1 MSVPEISVQDFSEM
15 LKSGQNFIV
24 MDVREHWEIAQA
36 KWDDPRVRV
45 LPLSQLAQ
53 YGGIEP
59 FEEEMQLVV
68 ACHHGIRSAQV
79 VNWLLSQGWENVF
92 SLRGGIDAYAR
103 EVDASVGRY

>member
-1 MSVPEISVQDFSEM
+1 MSVPEISVQDLGEM
-15 LKSGQNFIV
+15 LKSEQNFIV

-36 KWDDPRVRV
+36 KWDDARVRV

-53 YGGIEP
+53 YGGVEP
-59 FEEEMQLVV
+59 LEGDTQLIV

-92 SLRGGIDAYAR
+92 SLRGGIEAYAT
-103 EVDASVGRY
+103 EVDDSVGRY